1 MLKLIALLNNVYRTD
16 SYLNRETKV
25 ETPSRNKF
33 QLMVKKPMKNGTT
46 KQELIDLSVKDEVY
60 NKYKDSIGKTIEVDV
75 GYFGQ
80 NITFFGI

>member
-1 MLKLIALLNNVYRTD
+1 MLKLVATLHNVYQTD
-16 SYLNRETKV
+16 SYMNRETKV

-33 QLMVKKPMKNGTT
+33 QLMVQKPTKNGSI

-60 NKYKDSIGKTIEVDV
+60 SKYKDSVGKTIEVDV